1 MSPNL
6 HTIGNTADG
15 SAVSVMGEGTTPECL
30 NYSVFPQNVKLVFLL
45 LLVVAAEKK
54 GWASNREMFV
64 IEVERRTTQPH
75 TVIPVTQSGHP

>member
-1 MSPNL
+1 
-6 HTIGNTADG
+6 
-15 SAVSVMGEGTTPECL
+15 MGTQYQFWGKVATPECL

-54 GWASNREMFV
+54 DWASNREMFV
-64 IEVERRTTQPH
+64 IEVERRSTQPH